1 MERRK
6 DDLWYDYITCHEIF
20 DLLTQLEISL
30 GIYLCFF
37 FLDGH
42 FFAAMNNHDL
52 FLVSTV
58 KGLTG
63 DI

>member
-1 MERRK
+1 M
-6 DDLWYDYITCHEIF
+6 LF
-20 DLLTQLEISL
+20 
-30 GIYLCFF
+30 FF
-37 FLDGH
+37 FLGGH
-42 FFAAMNNHDL
+42 FFVAMNNYDL

>member
-6 DDLWYDYITCHEIF
+6 DDLWYDYIACHEIF
-20 DLLTQLEISL
+20 DLLTQLEISC
-30 GIYLCFF
+30 GIYLCFVF
-37 FLDGH
+37 GWT
-42 FFAAMNNHDL
+42 FFAAMNNYDL

-58 KGLTG
+58 RSLTG

>member
-30 GIYLCFF
+30 GIYLCFVWM
-37 FLDGH
+37 DIS
-42 FFAAMNNHDL
+42 FAAMNNYDL

>member
-6 DDLWYDYITCHEIF
+6 DDLWHDYVACHEIF

-30 GIYLCFF
+30 GIYLRFVF
-37 FLDGH
+37 GWT
-42 FFAAMNNHDL
+42 FFAAMNNYDL